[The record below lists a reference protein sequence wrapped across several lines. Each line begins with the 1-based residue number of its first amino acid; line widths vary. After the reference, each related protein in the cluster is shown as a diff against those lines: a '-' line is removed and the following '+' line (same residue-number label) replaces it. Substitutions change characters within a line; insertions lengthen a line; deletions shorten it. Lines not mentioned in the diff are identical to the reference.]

1 MAVTKSREKLEVKTS
16 FSYWS
21 FEGNLQRALTMGGC
35 INKHGGLKT
44 SCAWPARFMSRVY
57 GERWQLLSFN
67 TSSLRRSEN
76 LAQRDFYSSLV
87 AHLRLEYALPP
98 SSSPPAWWSTGHSGF
113 SLILNAAHRAALL
126 LDLPPWRQLYR
137 HIPLGGSKC
146 PDSTEQPSI
155 GEQAVAPEEHSD
167 VHLCSQI
174 SICDWNPAVNKPS
187 GPSSALRLQLGL
199 QNLLSYLALL
209 NSAWTIIP
217 GELSERAK
225 EFSLYI

>member
-1 MAVTKSREKLEVKTS
+1 MTVNRKTIS
-16 FSYWS
+16 EDKFFLLILWGEPS
-21 FEGNLQRALTMGGC
+21 EGPNHGGC
-35 INKHGGLKT
+35 INKHGGLKK

-57 GERWQLLSFN
+57 GVRWQLLSFN

-76 LAQRDFYSSLV
+76 LAQRDSHSSLV
-87 AHLRLEYALPP
+87 VHLRLKYALPP
-98 SSSPPAWWSTGHSGF
+98 SSWKLTSHLMKQGTAVVFLWSWMQLT
-113 SLILNAAHRAALL
+113 ALL
-126 LDLPPWRQLYR
+126 LDLRPRRQLYR
-137 HIPLGGSKC
+137 HIPLGESKC
-146 PDSTEQPSI
+146 PDSTIQPSI
-155 GEQAVAPEEHSD
+155 GEQAVAPEEHLE